1 MSFVGSAQPSAAP
14 PAFLPLRPAAAGG
27 STAPFVESLRAQ
39 IRSQLTQALAQ
50 QLPGS
55 GQTLING
62 VRAQVLQQALQ
73 PAFSGAGGVPQFYT
87 GTQAATGPW
96 ADVARGIGG
105 QYLSPQDAEVFAR
118 QMALES
124 GNFDPDVIAGR
135 KVSSAGAQG
144 IAQLMPSSYPNVNR
158 LDPIA
163 SLNAAAGT
171 MRDNLRLYNGDMR
184 KALAAYNAG
193 TATVNGLVSRLGA
206 DWEQGLPQETH
217 RYLQALLGG
226 APAH

>member
-1 MSFVGSAQPSAAP
+1 MSLVGPVEPNAAA
-14 PAFLPLRPAAAGG
+14 AFLPLRPAAAGG
-27 STAPFVESLRAQ
+27 AGAPFVESLRAQ

-50 QLPGS
+50 QIPGS

-62 VRAQVLQQALQ
+62 VRAQALQQALQ
-73 PAFSGAGGVPQFYT
+73 PAFSGAAGVPQYYI
-87 GTQAATGPW
+87 GTQTATGPW
-96 ADVARGIGG
+96 ADVARGIGA
-105 QYLSPQDAEVFAR
+105 QYLSPQDAQIFAR

-135 KVSSAGAQG
+135 KVSAAGAQG

-206 DWEQGLPQETH
+206 DWEQGLPQETR
-217 RYLQALLGG
+217 RYLQALLGS
-226 APAH
+226 PSVQ